1 MILNLHQMNWNR
13 LLKGSFVEL
22 FVCMVV
28 VVGGNMKF
36 VTEKRYSWA
45 MFIFYKILFKVMQYH
60 SELSKKRENI
70 LLGVFDKAV
79 HMVHLIVIVNLVLT
93 FYLRLGP

>member
-1 MILNLHQMNWNR
+1 
-13 LLKGSFVEL
+13 
-22 FVCMVV
+22 
-28 VVGGNMKF
+28 
-36 VTEKRYSWA
+36 